1 MPLLPSLAEISIPEF
16 WGKERNPI
24 IYKDIDLDK
33 LNVSNFKKVEEH
45 KEGKVFKDRK
55 EILKAGLH
63 NNTVF
68 GISQI
73 QGIAKAVVLSGGY
86 VDETYDRG
94 EEVIYIGQGGRD
106 EKTGKQTSNQS
117 FENTFNKSLV
127 FNCNWNIP
135 VRVFRGS
142 NLNSDYAPK
151 NGYRYDGKYL
161 INDFWYSQ
169 GVDGFKICLNKSKEL
184 GLVADFS
191 QSNIEGEIVTLIQDS
206 RKNFD
211 GIIINAA
218 GFTHTSVAIR
228 DALSI
233 FKKPIIELHISNIYK
248 REEFRH
254 KSLISDVVT
263 GGIFG
268 LGADGYILA
277 IISMQKL
284 LKNEN

>member
-1 MPLLPSLAEISIPEF
+1 MPNTIVVLTYKSIDEIVLKETSESWKLNPIKASKCKYVICTRNRHDTRKIWHGKEKHREAFLIGKIKEIIKSPFGPGRYKIRFREYAEISIPEF
-16 WGKERNPI
+16 WGKERNPV

-33 LNVSNFKKVEEH
+33 LNVSSFKKVEEH

-73 QGIAKAVVLSGGY
+73 QGVAKAVVLSGGY

-117 FENTFNKSLV
+117 FENIFNKSLV

-142 NLNSDYAPK
+142 N
-151 NGYRYDGKYL
+151 
-161 INDFWYSQ
+161 
-169 GVDGFKICLNKSKEL
+169 
-184 GLVADFS
+184 
-191 QSNIEGEIVTLIQDS
+191 
-206 RKNFD
+206 
-211 GIIINAA
+211 
-218 GFTHTSVAIR
+218 
-228 DALSI
+228 
-233 FKKPIIELHISNIYK
+233 
-248 REEFRH
+248 
-254 KSLISDVVT
+254 
-263 GGIFG
+263 
-268 LGADGYILA
+268 
-277 IISMQKL
+277 
-284 LKNEN
+284 